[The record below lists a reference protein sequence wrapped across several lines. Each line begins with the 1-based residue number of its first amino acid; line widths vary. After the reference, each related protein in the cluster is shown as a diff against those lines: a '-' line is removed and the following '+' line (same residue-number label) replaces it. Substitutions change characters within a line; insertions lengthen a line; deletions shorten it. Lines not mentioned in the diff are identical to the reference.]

1 MREALMSEVRQTS
14 SSWKTELLFSL
25 ASLALGF
32 AVALAIAALVGESP
46 INVLTVMFNGAL
58 GNATQLGYSLFYAS
72 PLLLT
77 GLSVAWAG
85 RAGLFNI
92 GAEGQMTMGG
102 VAMAATGILLP
113 SLPWPIAIPLALLV
127 GFLAGGIWGAL
138 AGWMKA
144 KRGCHEVLATI
155 LLNFIA
161 YGLSAFLIISVFKSP
176 DSQVP
181 ETAPVGAGYEIAA
194 IPGLGGTSP
203 LNFSLL
209 IALACVVAYG
219 FIFARTR
226 LGLHQRLAGGAPMA
240 GRLSGLNMDR
250 QTIVAMFFS
259 GGFAGLAAAS
269 PVLGFAFKAR
279 EGFPSGAGFVGIAV
293 ALLARN
299 RAGGIIA
306 SALLFGMLTKG
317 ALDLDIDT
325 DNVSKDL
332 AVVIQALIVIAVASQ
347 PGFMALVNHLKL
359 RRGSKAE
366 VAGGVK

>member
-1 MREALMSEVRQTS
+1 MSEVRQAPLG
-14 SSWKTELLFSL
+14 WRTELLFSL
-25 ASLALGF
+25 GALLLGLGIS
-32 AVALAIAALVGESP
+32 LAIAAVVGESP
-46 INVLTVMFNGAL
+46 WTVVTVMANGAL
-58 GNATQLGYSLFYAS
+58 GNATQVGYSLFYAT

-102 VAMAATGILLP
+102 VAMAAVGILVP
-113 SLPWPIAIPLALLV
+113 NLPWPIAIPFALLA
-127 GFLAGGIWGAL
+127 GFVVGGIWGAI

-176 DSQVP
+176 DAQVP
-181 ETAPVGAGYEIAA
+181 ETAPVGAGYEIAP

-203 LNFSLL
+203 LNMSLL
-209 IALACVVAYG
+209 VALVCVAIFG
-219 FIFARTR
+219 FIFLRTR
-226 LGLHQRLAGGAPMA
+226 LGLHQRLAGGAAMA

-250 QTIVAMFFS
+250 QTIVAMFFA

-299 RAGGIIA
+299 RAWGIVA
-306 SALLFGMLTKG
+306 SALLFGILTKG

-347 PGFMALVNHLKL
+347 PGLMSLFTHIKN
-359 RRGSKAE
+359 RRAN
-366 VAGGVK
+366 AGGGK

>member
-1 MREALMSEVRQTS
+1 MSEVRQSPAT
-14 SSWKTELLFSL
+14 WKLQLAFSF
-25 ASLALGF
+25 AALALGF
-32 AVALAIAALVGESP
+32 TVALTIAAVVGESP
-46 INVLTVMFNGAL
+46 LTVLTVMANGAL
-58 GNATQLGYSLFYAS
+58 GNATQIGYSLFYAT

-102 VAMAATGILLP
+102 VAMAATGILAP
-113 SLPWPIAIPLALLV
+113 NLPWPIAIPLALLAGFVV
-127 GFLAGGIWGAL
+127 GGLWGAI

-161 YGLSAFLIISVFKSP
+161 YGLSAFLIIGVFKSP
-176 DSQVP
+176 DAQVP
-181 ETAPVGAGYEIAA
+181 ETAPVGPGYQISP

-203 LNFSLL
+203 LNMSLI
-209 IALACVVAYG
+209 IALICVAIYG

-226 LGLHQRLAGGAPMA
+226 LGLHQRLTGGAAMA
-240 GRLSGLNMDR
+240 GRLAGLNMDR
-250 QTIVAMFFS
+250 QTITAMFFA

-299 RAGGIIA
+299 RAWGIVA
-306 SALLFGMLTKG
+306 SAILFGMLTKG

-347 PGFMALVNHLKL
+347 AGLMSLFDFLKS
-359 RRGSKAE
+359 RRSAKSSN
-366 VAGGVK
+366 GGVR